1 MASSCGAWRR
11 RMVHGVASCWGGFVL
26 GGLRVGGAREGSAHR
41 RRAPSSQAPAGY
53 RGGPVSACARA
64 RMHAVRATQLTT
76 AANKECSS
84 CCRRRSSCCCCGSSN
99 GGRSR
104 GGGEEGGRGRCL
116 DHGSVREKLLAV
128 QLRLVRGHTRP
139 GLPRTRP
146 GIVGVSDLH
155 LCRGFRVPG
164 RHEAAMKPRRGV
176 RGYDVSRDMRP
187 GETRA
192 LCLCA
197 CLTSPPG
204 KQQLGG
210 LVTCRRSRRRR
221 RTCPPPPT
229 PWRPWGARCGRPG
242 GRNVN
247 SLSTVTQ
254 RHEAPPPLVLIGHAA
269 SLTPY

>member
-1 MASSCGAWRR
+1 MGWLR
-11 RMVHGVASCWGGFVL
+11 VGGASCWGGA
-26 GGLRVGGAREGSAHR
+26 GGLSAPPSRTVESSTCRVPRRARER
-41 RRAPSSQAPAGY
+41 
-53 RGGPVSACARA
+53 
-64 RMHAVRATQLTT
+64 VRACTDACGASHAADNGCKQRMQQLLPPP
-76 AANKECSS
+76 KQLLLLRQQQQREEQ
-84 CCRRRSSCCCCGSSN
+84 
-99 GGRSR
+99 
-104 GGGEEGGRGRCL
+104 GGGGGGGGGRCL

-254 RHEAPPPLVLIGHAA
+254 RHEPPPPPVLIGPAA
-269 SLTPY
+269 SPTPY